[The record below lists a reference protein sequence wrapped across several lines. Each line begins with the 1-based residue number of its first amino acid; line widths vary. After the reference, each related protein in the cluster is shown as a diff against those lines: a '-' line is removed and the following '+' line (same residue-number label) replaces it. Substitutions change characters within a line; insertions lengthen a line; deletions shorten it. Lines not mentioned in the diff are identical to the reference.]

1 MKLLTTEQ
9 VLFIHDR
16 LIEETG
22 GEHGLRDHNLLESAV
37 NRPRA
42 GYGNV
47 EFYPTLHDKAAVLME
62 SLIRNHLFVDGNQRT
77 GFAAAGT
84 ILALN
89 GWDLIAGHDKAY
101 CFNLRVAVDHPDAPR
116 PSWEEISSWL
126 MDQSRQRRDVPPHG

>member
-22 GEHGLRDHNLLESAV
+22 GEHGLRDYNLLESAV
-37 NRPRA
+37 ARPWA
-42 GYGNV
+42 GYGDV
-47 EFYPTLHDKAAVLME
+47 EFCPTRHDKAAVLME
-62 SLIRNHLFVDGNQRT
+62 SLIRNHPFVDGNQRT

-101 CFNLRVAVDHPDAPR
+101 RFTLRVAVDHADAPR
-116 PSWEEISSWL
+116 PNWEEISSWL
-126 MDQSRQRRDVPPHG
+126 MEQSRQRRDVPQHG